1 MKEKNNSITVLGLV
15 TEEPVFNHEVFGEKF
30 FKMMISIDRVSGAVD
45 TLPVLISERIIDM
58 KELKTGVSVMIAGR
72 IRSYNEHIGE
82 KSKLILAIFTE
93 IIEIY
98 ENETELPF
106 NNDVVLR
113 GFICKEPNYRKT
125 PLDREITDV
134 LIAVNRAYGKSD
146 YIPCITWGRTAKFVS
161 HLPIGTH
168 IEMIGRFQSRPYTK
182 KLSEE
187 EFESRVAY
195 EVSVGRVE
203 VIEEKENADS
213 SRCYL

>member
-1 MKEKNNSITVLGLV
+1 MKDNNNNNITIYGLIAG
-15 TEEPVFNHEVFGEKF
+15 EPVFNHTVYGEKF
-30 FKMMISIDRVSGAVD
+30 YKTYVSVRRTSGAFDV
-45 TLPVLISERIIDM
+45 LPVIISDRIIDM
-58 KELKTGVSVMIAGR
+58 KELKTGASVIITGR

-113 GFICKEPNYRKT
+113 GYICKEPIYRKT
-125 PLDREITDV
+125 PLGREITNV

-146 YIPCITWGRTAKFVS
+146 YIPCITWGRTAKFVG
-161 HLPIGTH
+161 HLPVGTH
-168 IEMIGRFQSRPYTK
+168 IEMTGRFQSRPYTK
-182 KLSEE
+182 KISEDKIE
-187 EFESRVAY
+187 NRVAY

-203 VIEEKENADS
+203 IVEEKENADE
-213 SRCYL
+213 

>member
-1 MKEKNNSITVLGLV
+1 MKDRNNNITVFGLV
-15 TEEPVFNHEVFGEKF
+15 AEEPVFNHEVFGEKF
-30 FKMMISIDRVSGAVD
+30 FKMMISINRVSGAVD
-45 TLPVLISERIIDM
+45 TLPVLISERIVDM
-58 KELKTGVSVMIAGR
+58 KELKTGACVMITGR

-113 GFICKEPNYRKT
+113 GFICKEPNYRVT
-125 PLDREITDV
+125 PLGREITDV

-146 YIPCITWGRTAKFVS
+146 YIPCIVWGRTAKFVG

-168 IEMIGRFQSRPYTK
+168 IEMTGRFQSREYTK
-182 KLSEE
+182 RISENE
-187 EFESRVAY
+187 TENRIAY
-195 EVSVGRVE
+195 EVSVSKVE
-203 VIEEKENADS
+203 LAEDEEKENADE
-213 SRCYL
+213 